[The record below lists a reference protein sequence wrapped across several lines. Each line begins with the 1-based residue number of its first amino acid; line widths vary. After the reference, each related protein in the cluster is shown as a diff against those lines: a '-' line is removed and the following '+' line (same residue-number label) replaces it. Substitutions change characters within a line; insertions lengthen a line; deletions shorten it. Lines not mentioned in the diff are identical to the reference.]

1 MYHACQELRPPV
13 ELSVHLTVVATK
25 EQDLE
30 KLGPCHQ
37 APAGLWGEDPPGG
50 EVEKGHFSQNS
61 GCQTGVCI
69 RITWRAC
76 EYRWVLSPTPRVSVR
91 VSGTE
96 PKNMHCQQF
105 SADADAV
112 SSGTMLWEPLAQ
124 YMVGK
129 CAARAAYRG
138 WTERSSLFLER
149 HLNRLCAVRGGTE
162 WGI

>member
-1 MYHACQELRPPV
+1 MYHACQELSPPV

-61 GCQTGVCI
+61 GFQTGACI

-76 EYRWVLSPTPRVSVR
+76 EYRWVLSPTPRVSV
-91 VSGTE
+91 SGLLEQNPRICIANSSQLMLMPLVPE
-96 PKNMHCQQF
+96 PCFENHWPNIWWASVQQG
-105 SADADAV
+105 SLQRMD
-112 SSGTMLWEPLAQ
+112 WEKQPVPGMAF
-124 YMVGK
+124 
-129 CAARAAYRG
+129 
-138 WTERSSLFLER
+138 E
-149 HLNRLCAVRGGTE
+149 
-162 WGI
+162 